1 MSRHPIRT
9 RAVIVG
15 LVALAVN
22 GALLLGVNAVDVE
35 KWAQLAALVVTALA
49 SLGVITAESE
59 TTPTVDPRT
68 DDGVPLVPSA
78 QRRFDDGAV

>member
-1 MSRHPIRT
+1 MNRHPIRT

-15 LVALAVN
+15 LVALVAN
-22 GALLLGVNAVDVE
+22 GALLLGVNAVEVT
-35 KWAQLAALVVTALA
+35 KWAQVAALVVTALA

-59 TTPTVDPRT
+59 TTPTADPRN

-78 QRRFDDGAV
+78 QRRFDDGVM